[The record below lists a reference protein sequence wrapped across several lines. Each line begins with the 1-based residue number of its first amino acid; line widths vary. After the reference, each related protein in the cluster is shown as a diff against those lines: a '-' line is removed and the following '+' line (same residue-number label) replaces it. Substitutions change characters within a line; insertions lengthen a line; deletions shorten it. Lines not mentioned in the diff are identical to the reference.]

1 MSVFSLEQSSQAGH
15 SFLAA
20 SLIGLQARAV
30 ASWKRHRA
38 EKALEGLSYETLKD
52 IGFPVADGTNKNTPT
67 R

>member
-1 MSVFSLEQSSQAGH
+1 MSVFSLEHSPQAGR

-20 SLIGLQARAV
+20 RLIGLRARTV

>member
-1 MSVFSLEQSSQAGH
+1 MSVFTLEDSPRTRR

-20 SLIGLQARAV
+20 SLIGLRARTV

-38 EKALEGLSYETLKD
+38 EKALAGLSYETLKD
-52 IGFPVADGTNKNTPT
+52 IGFPVADGSNKNTPT